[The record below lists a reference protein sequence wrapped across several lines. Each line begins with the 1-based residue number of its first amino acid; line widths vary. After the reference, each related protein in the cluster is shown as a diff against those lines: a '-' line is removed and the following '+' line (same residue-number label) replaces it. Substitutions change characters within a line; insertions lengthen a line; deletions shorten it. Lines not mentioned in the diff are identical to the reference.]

1 MRIRD
6 KINKKKVSHY
16 LFNDE
21 EIVCMNKKYF
31 NNNYIHKDKIRDKI
45 KELKIECNKFC
56 ELGKILDC
64 NAQCTIG
71 GTIKELK
78 ELLEED

>member
-6 KINKKKVSHY
+6 KIDKKKLSHY

-31 NNNYIHKDKIRDKI
+31 DDNYIHKDKIRKEI
-45 KELKIECNKFC
+45 EETEKELYNGEILQKFAYIKIE
-56 ELGKILDC
+56 
-64 NAQCTIG
+64 T
-71 GTIKELK
+71 LK
-78 ELLEED
+78 ELLEE